1 MMHVSLNLDTPAALR
16 ALARF
21 ANELADIASPIPS
34 MEDQLSFDL
43 PVPIAP
49 VQKVGPAS
57 AFDLPSVRAA
67 ADAEPECVVTAEPV
81 VEPTQD
87 VPAWRRRGLP
97 IPGKARR
104 TQAQI
109 AQDDEAAAL
118 CEQAGVRL
126 SSFDEALDA
135 YQGDFVAALDDIRRL
150 IPSVAPEAAVEQPQ
164 IRTNPENRAPVDEA
178 EPVEQALENDKL
190 DKIVAEAEAV
200 VETTA
205 LEKDLTHE
213 DVRTLLGAFVK
224 KFGLPV
230 AQANIQRLIGA
241 EMITGIPN
249 NQKALRLAA
258 DTLRKAIEEGI

>member
-21 ANELADIASPIPS
+21 ATELADITSPIPS
-34 MEDQLSFDL
+34 SEDQLNFEL
-43 PVPIAP
+43 PVPTAP

-67 ADAEPECVVTAEPV
+67 EDVEPEVAVTAEPV
-81 VEPTQD
+81 AEPTQD

-118 CEQAGVRL
+118 CEKAGVRL

-150 IPSVAPEAAVEQPQ
+150 IPSVEPEAAVAEPQ
-164 IRTNPENRAPVDEA
+164 IRANPENRAPEGKA
-178 EPVEQALENDKL
+178 EPVGEVSADN
-190 DKIVAEAEAV
+190 KIDQLLTEVEAE

-205 LEKDLTHE
+205 PQKDLTHE
-213 DVRTLLGAFVK
+213 DVRDALGAFVA
-224 KFGLPV
+224 KFGMAV

-241 EMITGIPN
+241 EKISGIPSD
-249 NQKALRLAA
+249 QKALRLAVN
-258 DTLRKAIEEGI
+258 TLRKAIEEGL